1 MPRPPLASLE
11 ERIGYNFADKDLLEQ
26 ALTHTSFAHEQPEP
40 TSHNE
45 RLEFLGDAVI
55 DLVISEH
62 FVQTLPNAP
71 EGVLSK
77 RRSHLVNEAAL
88 ANRARLLGLGDHL
101 RLGRGEELTGGRD
114 KPSLLAGAY
123 EALAAALY
131 LEAGYDRTRSILL
144 DLFADVLDDVASAVP
159 TTDFKSLLQEW
170 CQETGQGLP
179 NYTVVA
185 QRGPDHQKTFEIE
198 VFYSKGLLGRG
209 TGKSKKEAEQAAARQ
224 ALKRLESARPNI

>member
-77 RRSHLVNEAAL
+77 R
-88 ANRARLLGLGDHL
+88 
-101 RLGRGEELTGGRD
+101 
-114 KPSLLAGAY
+114 
-123 EALAAALY
+123 
-131 LEAGYDRTRSILL
+131 
-144 DLFADVLDDVASAVP
+144 
-159 TTDFKSLLQEW
+159 
-170 CQETGQGLP
+170 
-179 NYTVVA
+179 
-185 QRGPDHQKTFEIE
+185 
-198 VFYSKGLLGRG
+198 
-209 TGKSKKEAEQAAARQ
+209 
-224 ALKRLESARPNI
+224 